1 MPTCEGGYKAFKIGE
16 LFDVRTSKSI
26 DKDDLKVTSNN
37 VSSFQ
42 FIGRTSVN
50 NGIQAYTE
58 KLSFQ
63 PNPANTF
70 SVIQVGESVMQFRDA
85 QWYSSQ
91 NIFLLLPLDNRLI
104 TCKLYVIA
112 STNKALTR
120 FNGGYNDY
128 PTLKSLKDLC
138 ITLPTLRN
146 GEIDFAF
153 MEQWVRGLEEE
164 RVREIQEE
172 HNRKLKAYLQA
183 AGFDDCTMSAEE
195 NEVQRAIA
203 EGRVRNK
210 KVKASELFDIQGNP
224 QLNKESFVFGEQS
237 SYPYFTRTVFNN
249 GILGYVDYLDDS
261 HLIKGNSLAVGM
273 MGMQFFY
280 MQHDFYAGQF
290 TKTAFPKF
298 NALDE
303 HIALY
308 FITQL
313 NKMKEVYL
321 SVLVRDFEKVF
332 NNTELSLPITASGE
346 IDYAFMG
353 TAIRAM
359 EKQCIAR
366 LKEAFMHEQEV
377 YRQVTDSQ

>member
-58 KLSFQ
+58 KLSFL

-91 NIFLLLPLDNRLI
+91 NIFLLSPLDSRLI

-112 STNKALTR
+112 ATNKALTR
-120 FNGGYNDY
+120 FNGGDNDY

-146 GEIDFAF
+146 GAIDFVF
-153 MEQWVRGLEEE
+153 MERWVRGLEEE
-164 RVREIQEE
+164 RMC
-172 HNRKLKAYLQA
+172 KLKAYLQA
-183 AGFDDCTMSAEE
+183 AGFGDCTMSVEE
-195 NEVQRAIA
+195 NEALKAIA
-203 EGRVRNK
+203 EGGY
-210 KVKASELFDIQGNP
+210 KAFKIGELFDATTGNTDIQKNHIDG
-224 QLNKESFVFGEQS
+224 FGEYVIS
-237 SYPYFTRTVFNN
+237 SGTYNN
-249 GILGYVDYLDDS
+249 GIIGKSSISAKIFAKNTITIDMF
-261 HLIKGNSLAVGM
+261 GNVYFHPYRYKIVTHARIFSLS
-273 MGMQFFY
+273 
-280 MQHDFYAGQF
+280 
-290 TKTAFPKF
+290 PKRF
-298 NALDE
+298 ELNE
-303 HIALY
+303 TNGLY
-308 FITQL
+308 FVSAFSYLQHLFSYNNMCSWEKIKSLSIT
-313 NKMKEVYL
+313 
-321 SVLVRDFEKVF
+321 
-332 NNTELSLPITASGE
+332 LPITASGD
-346 IDYAFMG
+346 IDYAFME

-366 LKEAFMHEQEV
+366 LREAFMQEEKV
-377 YRQVTDSQ
+377 YRQVIR

>member
-16 LFDVRTSKSI
+16 LFDAATGNTDIQKNHI
-26 DKDDLKVTSNN
+26 DGLGEYVI
-37 VSSFQ
+37 SSGTF
-42 FIGRTSVN
+42 N
-50 NGIQAYTE
+50 NGIIGKSSIAARIFAKNTITIDMFGNVYFHPYPYKIVTHARIFSLSPKGFALNETSGLYFVSAFSYLKHLFSYNNMCSWE
-58 KLSFQ
+58 KIKELAIYLPS
-63 PNPANTF
+63 T
-70 SVIQVGESVMQFRDA
+70 IYGEV
-85 QWYSSQ
+85 
-91 NIFLLLPLDNRLI
+91 
-104 TCKLYVIA
+104 
-112 STNKALTR
+112 
-120 FNGGYNDY
+120 
-128 PTLKSLKDLC
+128 
-138 ITLPTLRN
+138 
-146 GEIDFAF
+146 DFAF

-183 AGFDDCTMSAEE
+183 AGFDDCTLDKHEC
-195 NEVQRAIA
+195 EVLQLLMGGVIRS
-203 EGRVRNK
+203 K

-261 HLIKGNSLAVGM
+261 HLIRGNSLAIGM

-298 NALDE
+298 NALNE
-303 HIALY
+303 YIALY

-313 NKMKEVYL
+313 NKMKGVYL

-346 IDYAFMG
+346 IDYAFME

-366 LKEAFMHEQEV
+366 LKDRFMQEEKV
-377 YRQVTDSQ
+377 YRQVIH

>member
-16 LFDVRTSKSI
+16 LFEKITTNRLGIKVANISKY
-26 DKDDLKVTSNN
+26 KTPETDLPVLTAGVINQGLVGFVARKNATILRN
-37 VSSFQ
+37 V
-42 FIGRTSVN
+42 ISVSA
-50 NGIQAYTE
+50 NG
-58 KLSFQ
+58 
-63 PNPANTF
+63 ANTGAMF
-70 SVIQVGESVMQFRDA
+70 YQPHEFTVLQDSYAIKLKDTTIDIGENAYLYLVSCLQKSVRGYYDWS
-85 QWYSSQ
+85 
-91 NIFLLLPLDNRLI
+91 
-104 TCKLYVIA
+104 
-112 STNKALTR
+112 NKAGWEKIKHLE
-120 FNGGYNDY
+120 
-128 PTLKSLKDLC
+128 
-138 ITLPTLRN
+138 IILPTTST

-164 RVREIQEE
+164 RMC
-172 HNRKLKAYLQA
+172 KLKAYLQA
-183 AGFDDCTMSAEE
+183 AGFGDCTLDKHEC
-195 NEVQRAIA
+195 EVLQLLMGGVIRS
-203 EGRVRNK
+203 K

-261 HLIKGNSLAVGM
+261 HLIRGNSLAIGM

-298 NALDE
+298 NALNE
-303 HIALY
+303 YIALY

-313 NKMKEVYL
+313 NKMKGVYL

-332 NNTELSLPITASGE
+332 NNTELSLPITASGD
-346 IDYAFMG
+346 IDYAFME

-366 LKEAFMHEQEV
+366 LKDRFMQEEKV
-377 YRQVTDSQ
+377 YRQVIH

>member
-16 LFDVRTSKSI
+16 LFEKITTNRLGIKVANISKY
-26 DKDDLKVTSNN
+26 KTPETDLPVLTAGVINQGLVGFVARKNATILRN
-37 VSSFQ
+37 V
-42 FIGRTSVN
+42 ISVSA
-50 NGIQAYTE
+50 NG
-58 KLSFQ
+58 
-63 PNPANTF
+63 ANTGAMF
-70 SVIQVGESVMQFRDA
+70 YQPQEFTVLQDSYAIKLKGTTNIGENAYLYLVSCLQKSVRGYYDWS
-85 QWYSSQ
+85 
-91 NIFLLLPLDNRLI
+91 
-104 TCKLYVIA
+104 
-112 STNKALTR
+112 NKAGWEKIKHLE
-120 FNGGYNDY
+120 
-128 PTLKSLKDLC
+128 
-138 ITLPTLRN
+138 IILPTTST

-164 RVREIQEE
+164 RMC
-172 HNRKLKAYLQA
+172 KLKAYLQA
-183 AGFDDCTMSAEE
+183 AGFGDCTLSTEE
-195 NEVQRAIA
+195 NEVLRAIA
-203 EGRVRNK
+203 EGRVRSK
-210 KVKASELFDIQGNP
+210 KVEASELFDIKGNP

-298 NALDE
+298 NTLNE
-303 HIALY
+303 RIALY

-313 NKMKEVYL
+313 NKMKGVYL

-346 IDYAFMG
+346 IDYAFME

-377 YRQVTDSQ
+377 YRQVTDRQ